1 MLALCVCFC
10 FFFFF
15 QAEDGIRD
23 VAVTGVQTCALPI
36 SGVPV
41 PRLSLRRGAA
51 LRRYGRQRP
60 PGRARGCER
69 RGVLPSLLLSPSR
82 GGATGGLL
90 PRGGAALGREAASS
104 AWRHRVLSRGRC
116 GVHRGGARALPR
128 RAARGPGRG
137 AARAVGRED
146 RAAGWRRDRTHRATG
161 RGAPANVAGTASGRR
176 APGGVARPPL
186 RAPPAGA

>member
-1 MLALCVCFC
+1 
-10 FFFFF
+10 
-15 QAEDGIRD
+15 
-23 VAVTGVQTCALPI
+23 
-36 SGVPV
+36 
-41 PRLSLRRGAA
+41 
-51 LRRYGRQRP
+51 RP

-90 PRGGAALGREAASS
+90 PRGGAALGREAAGS

-161 RGAPANVAGTASGRR
+161 RGAFNASGWARSDVGRVPNGAARR
-176 APGGVARPPL
+176 LVHEGREWPTVDLPDGSALVVARDVPALGYLALTESERAANPPRDEGATL
-186 RAPPAGA
+186 EAQAGGFHV